1 MAAAATAKTM
11 RALQYDKYGGGA
23 EGLKHVE
30 VPVPAPKEGEVLI
43 KMEAASINPI
53 DWKIQKGMVRPFLP
67 KKFPFVPVGD
77 LSGEVVELGA
87 GVSGFKPGDKVI
99 SMSFPNCGGLA
110 EYAVAP
116 ASLTVARPPEV
127 SAAEG
132 ASLPT
137 AAGTA
142 LQQLKAAGVRFDAP
156 GAGAG
161 ADGPKNVLVTAA
173 SGGVGHYAVQL
184 AKLAGLHVTATCG
197 ARNLGFVG
205 GLGADEALDYK
216 TPGGAALRSPSG
228 KKYDAVAHCAP
239 PAPWSTFKNVLADAG
254 GAVVDVTPGIAAT
267 ATAFLH
273 KVTFSKKRLVPLIL
287 MPKKEEMEWLAD
299 MAKQGKLKT
308 AIDSTY
314 PLSRAHEAWAKSME
328 GHATGKIIVEMGST
342 D

>member
-116 ASLTVARPPEV
+116 ASLTA
-127 SAAEG
+127 
-132 ASLPT
+132 
-137 AAGTA
+137 
-142 LQQLKAAGVRFDAP
+142 
-156 GAGAG
+156 
-161 ADGPKNVLVTAA
+161 
-173 SGGVGHYAVQL
+173 
-184 AKLAGLHVTATCG
+184 
-197 ARNLGFVG
+197 
-205 GLGADEALDYK
+205 ALDYK